1 MRCLCWKSQPGHAW
15 CRSHS
20 PEPTGVSKQR
30 AGQGVQLHGIIVH
43 GPNGTVYDLSSAFNP
58 DVDDYGTSVPPS
70 FVNGSLCILPGNGKA
85 PAQDVISFLSV
96 QQLLSGNWLTQSPQ
110 PWIYPV
116 REQAI
121 CRARRHMHWL
131 STCRKLTCRCL
142 CRCSGGAGVHTRR
155 VGPAADQGPGG
166 RSSIAQQAV
175 SLTSRLSWY
184 AAYTICFDSKRSCG
198 VIESADLLFWLS
210 QD

>member
-20 PEPTGVSKQR
+20 TEPTGVSKQR

-85 PAQDVISFLSV
+85 PGTGCSLIPLGAAPPLVEIGSKSAILDLPCKRAG
-96 QQLLSGNWLTQSPQ
+96 LLQS
-110 PWIYPV
+110 
-116 REQAI
+116 
-121 CRARRHMHWL
+121 
-131 STCRKLTCRCL
+131 
-142 CRCSGGAGVHTRR
+142 
-155 VGPAADQGPGG
+155 
-166 RSSIAQQAV
+166 
-175 SLTSRLSWY
+175 
-184 AAYTICFDSKRSCG
+184 
-198 VIESADLLFWLS
+198 
-210 QD
+210 